1 VQLTHQKKITEL
13 SSVTLDRKMI
23 VGGKPTGLQPAF
35 LLKKNDIFNQKQL
48 LMGHQK
54 LLLIIKTPF

>member
-13 SSVTLDRKMI
+13 SSVTLDREMI
-23 VGGKPTGLQPAF
+23 VGGQTNGPPTGLF
-35 LLKKNDIFNQKQL
+35 IKKNDIFNQKQL